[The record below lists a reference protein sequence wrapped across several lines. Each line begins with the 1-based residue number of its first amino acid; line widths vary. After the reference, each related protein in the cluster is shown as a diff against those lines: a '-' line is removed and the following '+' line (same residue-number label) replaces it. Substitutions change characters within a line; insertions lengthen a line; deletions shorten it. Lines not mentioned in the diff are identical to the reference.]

1 MNKKA
6 VDVYFRADIKDSL
19 VDFLLENGIEEF
31 YYFDCKRYSLSS
43 FLKSDKEQVSG
54 RMEFGLFKFFV
65 DTQNFQPFLERIKAG
80 FKEGSI
86 KIFQIDVTESL

>member
-6 VDVYFRADIKDSL
+6 VDIYFKADIKDSL
-19 VDFLLENGIEEF
+19 VDFLLENGVGEF

-43 FLKSDKEQVSG
+43 FLKSEKEQVSG

-65 DTQNFQPFLERIKAG
+65 DSENFQPFLERIKREFG
-80 FKEGSI
+80 DGSV